1 VLKAI
6 KVSVVILNVDMLSN
20 FMHTRVVM
28 LNVYIMLSFGM
39 LSAATLNVLILIIV
53 WQSQIAVWL

>member
-1 VLKAI
+1 MF
-6 KVSVVILNVDMLSN
+6 VILNVDMLSN

-39 LSAATLNVLILIIV
+39 LSTVTLNVLILIIV
-53 WQSQIAVWL
+53 RVRESHKAVWLQ